1 VILFKAKMQFQVVIM
16 RYMEDVSWAENLD
29 NVIIYNKGDKIKSKH
44 EVVNL
49 PNIGMCGASTFYHCL
64 RNYENLADLTLFI
77 QGHPWDGEIETQRN
91 FQNTSEGLI
100 NLLNYYSYIPEGEV
114 ASVPA
119 RFQVLYNSY
128 NQPFNWNQRHHGYFI
143 RYTHNWKEFLDELVD
158 PLKLINW
165 KLPTRFYRNGH
176 IAVKKEA
183 ILANPKNYYIKLLEY
198 WKYDVPCLEWY
209 AESVLGLMLNVGNNG
224 ELVNL
229 NHDVVDYSNLDDY
242 TKWCYELD

>member
-1 VILFKAKMQFQVVIM
+1 MEFQVVIM

-29 NVIIYNKGDKIKSKH
+29 NAIIYNKGDKIKSKH

-64 RNYENLADLTLFI
+64 RNYENLANTTLFI
-77 QGHPWDGEIETQRN
+77 QANPFDGDLELMMKITNTKEGIERM
-91 FQNTSEGLI
+91 I
-100 NLLNYYSYIPEGEV
+100 NYYKDIPQGLV
-114 ASVPA
+114 SSNPPYMH
-119 RFQVLYNSY
+119 VLHNKYE
-128 NQPFNWNQRHHGYFI
+128 QPFNWNQRHHGLFI
-143 RYTHNWKEFLDELVD
+143 KYTHTWQEFLDELVD

-198 WKYDVPCLEWY
+198 WKYDVPCLEWF
-209 AESVLGLMLNVGNNG
+209 AESVVGLMLNIGNDG
-224 ELVNL
+224 RLVNL
-229 NHDVVDYSNLDDY
+229 NHDVIDYSNLDDY

>member
-1 VILFKAKMQFQVVIM
+1 MEFQVVIM

-29 NVIIYNKGDKIKSKH
+29 NAIIYNKGDKIKSKH

-64 RNYENLADLTLFI
+64 RNYENLANTTLFI
-77 QGHPWDGEIETQRN
+77 QANPFDGDLELMMKITNTKEGIERM
-91 FQNTSEGLI
+91 I
-100 NLLNYYSYIPEGEV
+100 NYYKDIPQGLV
-114 ASVPA
+114 SSNPPYMH
-119 RFQVLYNSY
+119 VLHNKYE
-128 NQPFNWNQRHHGYFI
+128 QPFNWNQRHHGFFI
-143 RYTHNWKEFLDELVD
+143 KYTHTWQEFLDELVD

-198 WKYDVPCLEWY
+198 WKYDVPCLEWF
-209 AESVLGLMLNVGNNG
+209 AESVVGLMLNIGNDG
-224 ELVNL
+224 RLVNL
-229 NHDVVDYSNLDDY
+229 NHDVIDYSNLDDY